1 MADCIAIIFLLTA
14 MKKAILLLLLH
25 LFLIGFSP
33 ACAKQIENA
42 EIDCDIHA
50 GHCLKIIENI
60 SVIFDCNPKPVKS
73 MSEILFSVTL
83 KEEDKPIRNAQVEIN
98 LTMPGM
104 FMGENRILLVHK
116 ENGRYEGK
124 GVIVRCPSGKRIWN
138 ADVII
143 GRPSKKT
150 VHTSYVFDVK
160 N

>member
-1 MADCIAIIFLLTA
+1 MRPFLL
-14 MKKAILLLLLH
+14 
-25 LFLIGFSP
+25 LFLLFIVVLP
-33 ACAKQIENA
+33 ACVKQSEGV

-50 GHCLKIIENI
+50 GYCLKTIDNI
-60 SVIFDCNPKPVKS
+60 SVVFDCNPKPVKS
-73 MSEILFSVTL
+73 MSELLFSVTL
-83 KEEDKPIRNAQVEIN
+83 REKDEPVPDARVEID

-116 ENGRYEGK
+116 EKGRYEGK
-124 GVIVRCPSGKRIWN
+124 GVIVRCTSGKRIWK

-150 VHTSYVFDVK
+150 MHTSYVFEVK